1 MKPIIISYDCADHD
15 PIEEWIPEDRYN
27 IDFWMNFTIGP
38 DMKGGDNFQV
48 RIVTPNNLSGKN
60 SSKHAIVL
68 NEYSW
73 PNVVEAVD
81 VLLENCKGLNW
92 SEISEQLSRHMYWE
106 FENYQPY
113 KGA

>member
-1 MKPIIISYDCADHD
+1 MKPIIVSYDCTDYD
-15 PIEEWIPEDRYN
+15 PIDKWSPDN
-27 IDFWMNFTIGP
+27 ILDVDFWMNFTIGQ

-48 RIVTPNNLSGKN
+48 HIITPNNLKGKN
-60 SSKHAIVL
+60 SDKHAIVL

-73 PNVVEAVD
+73 LYVLSAVD
-81 VLLENCKGLNW
+81 NMLEKCQGSNW
-92 SEISEQLSRHMYWE
+92 SEISEKLSKLMYWE